1 MPSNPTLPV
10 IILDLN
16 GCEVRLDNKQIILY
30 GTYKCKDSMDL
41 YTPCHPE
48 GIPKENDEHAFAQLY
63 RTFKSLVNEKVLMG
77 PFPIDRFLTYD
88 FFWYF
93 MRIPPKELLLK
104 LQDAGVRISVIRI
117 MNNKNI
123 ESIEKALED
132 FSPWMNGIVH
142 VSSGS
147 LDEELT
153 RTFPLQPAPS
163 THMMHMALYVLHKVL
178 ILIGLGFAL
187 QWVFELYFYLG
198 LILGVI
204 YVHWGYQFAKTFRR
218 SPVEKTTLN

>member
-1 MPSNPTLPV
+1 MSFTPSLPV

-30 GTYKCKDSMDL
+30 GTHKRKDSMDV

-48 GIPKENDEHAFAQLY
+48 GIPKETDEDTFAQLY

-77 PFPIDRFLTYD
+77 PFPIDTFITYD

-93 MRIPPKELLLK
+93 MRIPPRELLLK

-117 MNNKNI
+117 MNNKRV
-123 ESIEKALED
+123 ESIERALED
-132 FSPWMNGIVH
+132 FAPWMNIIVH

-147 LDEELT
+147 LDEELG
-153 RTFPLQPAPS
+153 RIFSLQPAPS
-163 THMMHMALYVLHKVL
+163 THVMHMTLYVLHKIL

-218 SPVEKTTLN
+218 SPVEPTTLH